1 MDMSEASQKILVI
14 EDEPSVR
21 IGLEDNLRFEGYTV
35 VSAGNGIDGIE
46 LFKNEN
52 PDLVILDVMMPGLD
66 GLEVCKQIR
75 LLNGSIPVIMLT
87 AKCSEIDKVV
97 GLEIGADDYLTK
109 PFGMRELFARIKAV
123 LRRVRVA
130 EPDPDDDDEDS
141 AMAALSFGKVNV
153 DFRSYRALRDGKEI
167 VLSAK
172 EFELL
177 KFLASQPDIPVT
189 RDQLLD
195 NVWGYNNYPTTRT
208 VDNFIARLRH
218 KVEEVPDKPRYIVTV
233 HGVGY
238 KFVT

>member
-1 MDMSEASQKILVI
+1 MNEISQKILVI

-21 IGLEDNLRFEGYTV
+21 TGLEDNLRFEGYAV

-46 LFKNEN
+46 LFKVEN

-75 LLNGSIPVIMLT
+75 VLNSAIPVIMLT

-97 GLEIGADDYLTK
+97 GLELGADDYLTK

-123 LRRVRVA
+123 LRRARTI
-130 EPDPDDDDEDS
+130 DIDETEEDENLAVS
-141 AMAALSFGKVNV
+141 LLSFGKVNV

-167 VLSAK
+167 LLSAK

>member
-1 MDMSEASQKILVI
+1 MSEVSQKILVI

-21 IGLEDNLRFEGYTV
+21 TGLEDNLRFEGYAV

-46 LFKNEN
+46 LFKVEN

-75 LLNGSIPVIMLT
+75 VLNSAIPVIMLT

-97 GLEIGADDYLTK
+97 GLELGADDYLTK

-123 LRRVRVA
+123 LRRARTI
-130 EPDPDDDDEDS
+130 DIDENEEDENLAIS
-141 AMAALSFGKVNV
+141 LLSFGKVNV

-167 VLSAK
+167 LLSAK